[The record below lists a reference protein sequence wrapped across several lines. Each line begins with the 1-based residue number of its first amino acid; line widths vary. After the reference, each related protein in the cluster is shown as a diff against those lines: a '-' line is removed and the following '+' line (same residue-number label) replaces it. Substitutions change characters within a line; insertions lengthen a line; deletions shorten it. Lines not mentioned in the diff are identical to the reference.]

1 MQKLRV
7 QAARKTFGSLLAVD
21 DVTFDVNPGEM
32 ITLLGPSG
40 CGKTTTLRLIAGLE
54 HGDAG
59 QILLGDRL
67 LSDPARNHFVP
78 PEQRC
83 MGMVF
88 QNYAVWPHM
97 TVGENVGFPLRMQGV
112 PRTERDK
119 RTKQILELVGLQDLG
134 SRPAPLLSGG
144 QQQRVAL
151 ARALVFEPEVLL
163 LDEPLS
169 NLDARL
175 REDLRFELKEL
186 QRRLGIT
193 TVVVTHDQKEA
204 MVLSDRIIVMNAGRI
219 EQIGQ
224 PMAVY
229 QQPAT
234 PFVLEFLGAA
244 NYLEAHVVEPQM
256 LMVPDAGGAL
266 LPLPSASRNNGGLAL
281 GRAGRISFRAEDV
294 SLERLNG
301 EADQWTGE
309 VVSAAF
315 LGNQFEYVVQLGT
328 ARVRTAGPKYDPL
341 PMGARV
347 TLQVRDGAYAF
358 WCNDDDDD
366 EGRDGYAV

>member
-7 QAARKTFGSLLAVD
+7 AAARKTFGSMLAVN
-21 DVTFDVNPGEM
+21 DVSFDVNPGEM
-32 ITLLGPSG
+32 VTLLGPSG

-54 HGDAG
+54 QGDGG
-59 QILLGDRL
+59 QIFLGDRL
-67 LSDPARNHFVP
+67 LSEPARKHFVP
-78 PEQRC
+78 PEQRS

-97 TVGENVGFPLRMQGV
+97 TVGENVGFPLRMKGV
-112 PRTERDK
+112 PKKEIEERTQK
-119 RTKQILELVGLQDLG
+119 ILDIVGLGHLG
-134 SRPAPLLSGG
+134 NRPSPLLSGG

-175 REDLRFELKEL
+175 REELRFELKEL

-204 MVLSDRIIVMNAGRI
+204 MVLSDRIIVMNAGHI
-219 EQIGQ
+219 EQVGD
-224 PMAVY
+224 PVTVY

-234 PFVLEFLGAA
+234 PFVLEFLGAT
-244 NYLEAHVVEPQM
+244 NYLGAHVVEPAA
-256 LMVPDAGGAL
+256 LRVPDAGGAL
-266 LPLPSASRNNGGLAL
+266 LPLPERGDFTAGG
-281 GRAGRISFRAEDV
+281 AGRISFRAEDV

-301 EADQWTGE
+301 ESDPWAGE
-309 VVSAAF
+309 IVSAAF
-315 LGNQFEYVVQLGT
+315 LGHQFEYVVQLGS
-328 ARVRTAGPKYDPL
+328 ARIHAPGPKYDPL
-341 PMGARV
+341 PEGARV
-347 TLQVRDGAYAF
+347 RLRVRDGAYAF
-358 WCNDDDDD
+358 WS
-366 EGRDGYAV
+366 E

>member
-7 QAARKTFGSLLAVD
+7 QAARKTFGQLRAVN
-21 DVTFDVNPGEM
+21 DVSFEVEPGEM

-54 HGDAG
+54 QGDGG
-59 QILLGDRL
+59 QILLGDRV
-67 LSDPARNHFVP
+67 LSDPARGLFVP
-78 PEQRC
+78 PEQRS

-97 TVGENVGFPLRMQGV
+97 TVGENVGFPLRMKGV
-112 PRTERDK
+112 GKAEIVERTQR
-119 RTKQILELVGLQDLG
+119 ILEVVGLGHLAN
-134 SRPAPLLSGG
+134 RPAPLLSGG

-175 REDLRFELKEL
+175 REELRFELKDL

-204 MVLSDRIIVMNAGRI
+204 MVLADRIIVMNAGNI
-219 EQIGQ
+219 EQIG
-224 PMAVY
+224 PPIAVY
-229 QQPAT
+229 QQPTT
-234 PFVLEFLGAA
+234 PFVLEFLGAT
-244 NYLEAHVVEPQM
+244 NYLGAQVVEPAA
-256 LMVPDAGGAL
+256 LRVPDAGGAL
-266 LPLPSASRNNGGLAL
+266 IPLPERGQFLPGGT
-281 GRAGRISFRAEDV
+281 GRISFRAEDV

-301 EADQWTGE
+301 ESDPWAGE
-309 VVSAAF
+309 IVSAAF
-315 LGNQFEYVVQLGT
+315 LGHQFEYVVQLGS
-328 ARVRTAGPKYDPL
+328 ARIHAPGPKYDPL
-341 PMGARV
+341 PEGARV
-347 TLQVRDGAYAF
+347 KLRVRDGAYAY
-358 WCNDDDDD
+358 WS
-366 EGRDGYAV
+366 EQL